1 MARYKVNRLL
11 TFVYYDNNNIY
22 IMPSCYMCDTQ
33 SHYFDKILLIISLT
47 CKRINKNDRTNQR
60 ASERTN
66 ERMNVCTN
74 VYAWES
80 VCVCVGKGGFAF
92 TSFIHSFIL
101 TDWLRSD
108 INRNESEWNGIKR
121 DREKTTKRYGNG
133 RKENRLKST
142 FHKNDFD
149 SIDRCIGRLNLTLH
163 WTEFQTK

>member
-80 VCVCVGKGGFAF
+80 VCVCGKRWLCFHF
-92 TSFIHSFIL
+92 VYSFIHS
-101 TDWLRSD
+101 DWLT
-108 INRNESEWNGIKR
+108 E
-121 DREKTTKRYGNG
+121 KRYKSKWKWMKWD
-133 RKENRLKST
+133 KERQRENNEEIRQWKKRKST
-142 FHKNDFD
+142 KVDFPQKWFWFD
-149 SIDRCIGRLNLTLH
+149 
-163 WTEFQTK
+163 W